1 MEKRTK
7 VSQKH
12 QQILQRLIRLP
23 VGLNKIKNERTR
35 ESGFTFM
42 QENVR
47 SPWKEFKMIV
57 PKRNDRNRD
66 PNRLSPEIQKATES
80 LMTPSDVYHDAHAD
94 GFLWQNGMFEEANLL
109 AYALKY
115 KTSVS
120 EIKNELMP
128 EIMEFCDTVYEH
140 LRNFATD
147 AQLAQ
152 KYHMEMSDDKLYSN
166 SQYETLIQD
175 VKFFL
180 PQEKLLL
187 TVTYLE
193 AGSSQEATYFHLFN
207 QIKLDKETN
216 EITYKVRTVIYMYKM
231 FCLVPTEYTSTHK
244 MDKCDSKLRAQE
256 IHTGDFYMPGWYGK
270 NYVEHDADK
279 AVLKKHS
286 LGANFYLHC
295 LLISLKHELIP
306 QAIVETPGVEPGVV
320 RENLT
325 LKKKSDLRFE
335 PKWKYT
341 TIVLRDVNPEHQ
353 EGPGLIA
360 DSDKPKT
367 RRAFHAVNMHPRKTA
382 KGYTWVRAH
391 FRGDKSLGVTAHD
404 YDVRVN

>member
-23 VGLNKIKNERTR
+23 VGLNKIKNEKTR

-66 PNRLSPEIQKATES
+66 PNRLSVEIQKATQ
-80 LMTPSDVYHDAHAD
+80 SDAYHDAHAD
-94 GFLWQNGMFEEANLL
+94 GFLWQNGMFEEHNLL

-140 LRNFATD
+140 LRDFATD

-152 KYHMEMSDDKLYSN
+152 KYHIEMSDAKLYSQ

-175 VKFFL
+175 VKVFL

-187 TVTYLE
+187 TITYTE
-193 AGSSQEATYFHLFN
+193 ADLSQGSTYIHLFN
-207 QIKLDKETN
+207 QIRLDKETN
-216 EITYKVRTVIYMYKM
+216 EITYRVRTLIYMHKM
-231 FCLVPTEYTSTHK
+231 FCLVPTEYTTTHK
-244 MDKCDSKLRAQE
+244 MNECDSKLRNREA
-256 IHTGDFYMPGWYGK
+256 HTGDFYMPGWYGK
-270 NYVEHDADK
+270 NYVEKDTSE
-279 AVLKKHS
+279 AVLKQYS
-286 LGANFYLHC
+286 VAADYYLHC

-325 LKKKSDLRFE
+325 LKKKGDLRFE

-360 DSDKPKT
+360 DPDKPKT